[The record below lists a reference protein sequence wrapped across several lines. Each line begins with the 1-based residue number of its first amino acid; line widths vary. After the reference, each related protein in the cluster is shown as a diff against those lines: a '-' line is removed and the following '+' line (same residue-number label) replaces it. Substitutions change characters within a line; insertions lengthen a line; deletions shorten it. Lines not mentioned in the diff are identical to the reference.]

1 MKKLLLIILS
11 ALFIS
16 QTAFT
21 NDISELEI
29 FARRGSVT
37 KELSIEQIEKI
48 HKNGEENINTADL
61 ENENQEDFTD
71 DINSIKLTSSVK
83 IIISD
88 DSDIEQVIAKIK
100 NVSSVEDIVYAE
112 YNDYYI
118 LNFNSAS
125 DTYYAYPIM
134 KCMEEIEV
142 LEPATDEKFN
152 IETTENIADF
162 NQSDEL
168 LSESSAYQ
176 NYNIGD
182 TVNIENILSVIYEVN
197 VTEEKLYTFWTEQ
210 LNDTSCD
217 TYLELYTDPTGSRI
231 AYNDNYNSNYSQLQY
246 QMAVGTYYLKV
257 RAYKA
262 TDYVNCILK
271 STDVPSI
278 ELKMPAGD
286 IITEE
291 TFVSITTAGKNLKQ
305 LNVYINGSIYKTYSN
320 TTNVSF
326 SVPSY
331 YGGTKSLFVEGI
343 AYDDTVVRSES
354 VSIIQYKTNRLGY
367 LYKIRNTYEAIYRID
382 ITEACDYRF
391 ETAECDDEY
400 CDPYMILYNS
410 NFTIMEEVDDYDDLY
425 PILETYLIPGT
436 YYVKLT
442 NLDETEKFYCT
453 FKSIQI
459 TPNII
464 AMESVENAVLTVPVT
479 ITATAEYTD
488 YMKLFVND
496 EYIENSTITGSDFTY
511 TYTPPAAGIY
521 TFRVEAYRI
530 STKEELLSAS
540 ETRNC
545 NVSQMLPT
553 TVSKTENA
561 ALYNAL
567 KRNVPSIDSNN
578 DGVIEV
584 NELKNITGMLDLSNC
599 NLTDIS
605 GLQCCVNVSRL
616 YINNNAL
623 ADISVVMF
631 MENLKSL
638 HANNNNITQISALP
652 LKLEFLNV
660 ENNDITVMNI
670 HSDRLKVI
678 FAGKNNISD
687 ISFAAVCPKLEML
700 DLCFNN
706 VTNTTPLFYLTN
718 IKMLNLSY
726 NNITELETRT
736 GLLYDLRL
744 NNNQIADRHDVSTL
758 YYSHIFRYFLISDN
772 PMEWYDYYSDTIINA
787 G

>member
-1 MKKLLLIILS
+1 MKKPLLIILS

-16 QTAFT
+16 QTAFA

-29 FARRGSVT
+29 FAKRGSVT

-48 HKNGEENINTADL
+48 HKNGEENINTADS
-61 ENENQEDFTD
+61 ENENQKDFTD

-88 DSDIEQVIAKIK
+88 DSDIEQVIGKIK
-100 NVSSVEDIVYAE
+100 NVSSIEDIVYAE

-118 LNFNSAS
+118 LNFNSVS

-142 LEPATDEKFN
+142 VEPTADEEFN
-152 IETTENIADF
+152 IETAENIADF

-168 LSESSAYQ
+168 LSESSVYQ

-182 TVNIENILSVIYEVN
+182 TVNIENALSVIYEVT
-197 VTEEKLYTFWTEQ
+197 VTEEKLYTFWTEK

-217 TYLELYTDPTGSRI
+217 TYLELYTDPTGSII
-231 AYNDNYNSNYSQLQY
+231 AYNDDYNGRYSQLQY
-246 QMAVGTYYLKV
+246 QMTIGTYYLKV
-257 RAYKA
+257 RAYA
-262 TDYVNCILK
+262 TTDYVNCIFK
-271 STDVPSI
+271 STDLPAI
-278 ELKMPAGD
+278 ELKTPSENG
-286 IITEE
+286 ITENAYIN
-291 TFVSITTAGKNLKQ
+291 ITTAGKNLKQ

-320 TTNVSF
+320 TTNISLSVS
-326 SVPSY
+326 SS
-331 YGGTKSLFVEGI
+331 YGGTTNLFVEGI

-354 VSIIQYKTNRLGY
+354 VSVIQYKTNRLGY
-367 LYKIRNTYEAIYRID
+367 LYEIKNTYEAIYRID

-391 ETAECDDEY
+391 ETAEYAEY

-425 PILETYLIPGT
+425 PILEIYLIPGT

-453 FKSIQI
+453 FKSVQMTPKII
-459 TPNII
+459 T
-464 AMESVENAVLTVPVT
+464 MEIVENALLTVPVT
-479 ITATAEYTD
+479 ITVAAEYTD

-496 EYIENSTITGSDFTY
+496 EYIENSTITGSNFTY
-511 TYTPPAAGIY
+511 TYTPPTAGIY
-521 TFRVEAYRI
+521 TFRVEVYRT
-530 STKEELLSAS
+530 STEEELLSSS

-553 TVSKTENA
+553 TVSKTENT
-561 ALYNAL
+561 ALYDAL
-567 KRNVPSIDSNN
+567 KRNVPSIDNNN

-605 GLQCCVNVSRL
+605 GLQCCANVSRL

-660 ENNDITVMNI
+660 ENNDITAMNI

-700 DLCFNN
+700 DLSFNN
-706 VTNTTPLFYLTN
+706 VTNTTPLLN
-718 IKMLNLSY
+718 LENLKVLNLSN
-726 NNITELETRT
+726 NNINGLRVYAT
-736 GLLYDLRL
+736 LLYDLRV
-744 NNNQIADRHDVSTL
+744 NNNQIDNEVGVSIRGHL
-758 YYSHIFRYFLISDN
+758 AMYRYFLISDN
-772 PMEWYDYYSDTIINA
+772 PMDWFDYYSGIINK